1 MHQFLG
7 GAFLFA
13 LDTSSYTT
21 TQFFSYTMATQQ
33 KLATRWIH
41 GYTIRKPTI
50 SAPHTMFTKN
60 FSEFLGPAVNPYVT
74 GSSPVITSGY
84 NDSFEYFTGGNCTVV
99 DMSKVVE
106 YKLQN
111 ERGRHTR

>member
-41 GYTIRKPTI
+41 GYTMRNPTI
-50 SAPHTMFTKN
+50 SAPYTMSMKK
-60 FSEFLGPAVNPYVT
+60 FSTILGPAVNPYVGWADCRQVCCFDGFWISARLT
-74 GSSPVITSGY
+74 WILY
-84 NDSFEYFTGGNCTVV
+84 
-99 DMSKVVE
+99 
-106 YKLQN
+106 
-111 ERGRHTR
+111 